1 MAGSTAHLPEFQIFC
16 RYNNSK
22 LFRAIRISLCMV
34 TCLKVKK
41 EHAESARQFLKEKG
55 WLDKARVVGST
66 PDRYV
71 ILPLA
76 GKFPKNIIK
85 KFPGSKFETKNLQ
98 KFPERPGDLKQLLR
112 NILSE
117 KDIEQVTKSYDVVGD
132 IAILEIPKRMEKHD
146 LAIAWA
152 LKRTFPAI
160 KVIAKK
166 VGKVGDLHEIY
177 RIRRLK
183 ILTGENRLATEH
195 KESGII
201 MRLDLGQVYFS
212 PRSSHERERIAK
224 LVKPNE
230 KVLVMFAGIGP
241 FALVIAKQ
249 KPVNVIAV
257 EKNPDAVK
265 FMEENIRVNYAG
277 NRVIPILGDVR
288 EILPELKEK
297 FDRIIM
303 PYPEESWQFLELAFN
318 YANPKATIHF
328 YAFVNEKEIEKAK
341 ERIRKI
347 AGKAGRQVEVKRV
360 VVAGSYA
367 PRTWRYCFDILVR

>member
-1 MAGSTAHLPEFQIFC
+1 MPKPPQKITTFIYL
-16 RYNNSK
+16 
-22 LFRAIRISLCMV
+22 LL
-34 TCLKVKK
+34 
-41 EHAESARQFLKEKG
+41 EK
-55 WLDKARVVGST
+55 D
-66 PDRYV
+66 
-71 ILPLA
+71 
-76 GKFPKNIIK
+76 
-85 KFPGSKFETKNLQ
+85 
-98 KFPERPGDLKQLLR
+98 
-112 NILSE
+112 SE
-117 KDIEQVTKSYDVVGD
+117 KDIEKVVKSYDVVGD
-132 IAILEIPKRMEKHD
+132 IAILEIPKKLEKHD

-152 LKRTFPAI
+152 LKRAFPAI
-160 KVIAKK
+160 NVVTKK

-195 KESGII
+195 KESGIT
-201 MRLDLGQVYFS
+201 MRLDLGKVYFS

-249 KPVNVIAV
+249 KPVTIVAV

-277 NRVIPILGDVR
+277 NRVFPIFGDVR

-328 YAFVNEKEIEKAK
+328 YAFVNEKELEKAK

-347 AGKAGRQVEVKRV
+347 AGKAGRQAEVKRV

-367 PRTWRYCFDILVR
+367 PRTWRYCFDVFVKQ

>member
-1 MAGSTAHLPEFQIFC
+1 
-16 RYNNSK
+16 
-22 LFRAIRISLCMV
+22 MV
-34 TCLKVKK
+34 ICLKVKK
-41 EHAESARQFLKEKG
+41 EHAESARQLLKEKG
-55 WLDKARVVGST
+55 WLDKTRVVGGT

-71 ILPLA
+71 IFPLTEKA
-76 GKFPKNIIK
+76 PKNLPS
-85 KFPGSKFETKNLQ
+85 KFHGSKFEAKNLP
-98 KFPERPGDLKQLLR
+98 KFPERPGDLKQMLR
-112 NILSE
+112 NVLSE
-117 KDIEQVTKSYDVVGD
+117 KEIEQVVKSYDVVGD
-132 IAILEIPKRMEKHD
+132 IAILEIPKRVEKHD

-160 KVIAKK
+160 KVVAKK

-177 RIRRLK
+177 RIRKLK
-183 ILTGENRLATEH
+183 ILTGENRLNTEH

-201 MRLDLGQVYFS
+201 MRMDLGKVYFS
-212 PRSSHERERIAK
+212 PRSSHERERVAK

-249 KPVNVIAV
+249 QPTAVIVAI
-257 EKNPDAVK
+257 EKNPEAVK
-265 FMEENIRVNYAG
+265 FTEENIRVNYLG
-277 NRVIPILGDVR
+277 NKIIPILGDVR
-288 EILPELKEK
+288 EILPKLNQK

-303 PYPEESWQFLELAFN
+303 PYPEESWKYLELALN

-341 ERIRKI
+341 EKIKKI
-347 AGKAGRQVEVKRV
+347 AGKVGRKAEVKRV

-367 PRTWRYCFDILVR
+367 PRVWRYCFDVLVR